1 MLKNSVPAAPLG
13 TSGVVLNFPS
23 GSCFP
28 VLDVAVGEGGTPG
41 VVRREVPE
49 VLQGQRGPVADAEL
63 FVLLRPTGSKG
74 RGSGRD
80 AQEFLCWPA
89 LVRGTHRSSVTLRKV
104 SSFRRALCSPVA
116 VPCPSFHGNNA
127 E

>member
-1 MLKNSVPAAPLG
+1 MGFIPFSPPAPPYWD
-13 TSGVVLNFPS
+13 FPS

-74 RGSGRD
+74 RGHWERCPGVSLLASAGERD
-80 AQEFLCWPA
+80 TPLICH
-89 LVRGTHRSSVTLRKV
+89 T
-104 SSFRRALCSPVA
+104 
-116 VPCPSFHGNNA
+116 
-127 E
+127 